1 MDLFSAGDVADLRL
15 RDAAVIDVGS
25 NSVRLV
31 IYRMEGRAIVPALNE
46 KVLAGLGRGVQATGR
61 LNPEGV
67 EQALA
72 SLSRFRMILNA
83 AGVRDVEA
91 VATAAVRDAADGPAF
106 VARVARQTGL
116 QLRVLSG
123 AEEARLAALG
133 VLAGMPQ
140 ADGLAGDLGGSS
152 LELVRIRP
160 DGVGD
165 GETFP
170 LGPLAMEAA
179 AAELDIAR
187 QRELLVEAL
196 RSSRVLAQMRGGAF
210 FAVGGAWRA
219 LARIDMQIR
228 DYPLKILHH
237 YVIPRAEA
245 LTVCDFVARQSRKSL
260 ERLDGAAGNRAETLP
275 HAANLLAA
283 LIEAGSLQ
291 KVVISAFGLRE
302 GALFARMPEA
312 ERDVDPMVAGAAA
325 IAGGDRRM
333 RAFAV
338 ALDGWIAPA
347 FASLPELFA
356 PGREALIRRAAC
368 HLADL
373 GARLHPDHRADLA
386 FELVLRA
393 PYAGLDH
400 AERAFLALCAF
411 HRYAYRGEPPAR
423 MVVARLL
430 DEEQRARARASG
442 AAMRLGADLSG
453 RSAGLLATCALKLH
467 AGRLSLEPA
476 PAGRGLVTDQVRKR
490 LGQLAAVLGL
500 EAVTG

>member
-1 MDLFSAGDVADLRL
+1 MD
-15 RDAAVIDVGS
+15 
-25 NSVRLV
+25 
-31 IYRMEGRAIVPALNE
+31 P
-46 KVLAGLGRGVQATGR
+46 
-61 LNPEGV
+61 
-67 EQALA
+67 
-72 SLSRFRMILNA
+72 A
-83 AGVRDVEA
+83 AG
-91 VATAAVRDAADGPAF
+91 T
-106 VARVARQTGL
+106 
-116 QLRVLSG
+116 
-123 AEEARLAALG
+123 
-133 VLAGMPQ
+133 
-140 ADGLAGDLGGSS
+140 
-152 LELVRIRP
+152 
-160 DGVGD
+160 
-165 GETFP
+165 
-170 LGPLAMEAA
+170 
-179 AAELDIAR
+179 DIAR
-187 QRELLVEAL
+187 QRQMLVETL
-196 RSSRVLAQMRGGAF
+196 RASRVLPGVRGGAF
-210 FAVGGAWRA
+210 YAVGGAWRA

-245 LTVCDFVARQSRKSL
+245 LTVADFVARQSRKSL
-260 ERLDGAAGNRAETLP
+260 ERLDGAAGSRAETLP

-283 LIEAGSLQ
+283 LIEAGDLQ

-302 GALFARMPEA
+302 GALFARMTDA
-312 ERDVDPMVAGAAA
+312 ERSVDPMVAGAAA

-347 FASLPELFA
+347 FTGLPELFA

-373 GARLHPDHRADLA
+373 GARLHPDHRGDLA

-411 HRYAYRGEPPAR
+411 HRYSYRGDPPAR

-430 DEEQRARARASG
+430 DEEQRARARAAG

-453 RSAGLLATCALKLH
+453 RSAGLLATCALKLN
-467 AGRLSLEPA
+467 AGRLTLEQT

-490 LGQLAAVLGL
+490 LTQLAAVLGL
-500 EAVTG
+500 EAAVS

>member
-1 MDLFSAGDVADLRL
+1 MDLFASGDVTDLRL

-46 KVLAGLGRGVQATGR
+46 KVLAGLGRGVGQTGR

-72 SLSRFRMILNA
+72 SLARFRMILNA
-83 AGVRDVEA
+83 AGIRDVET
-91 VATAAVRDAADGPAF
+91 VATAAVRDASDGAAF
-106 VARVARQTGL
+106 VARAARETGL
-116 QLRVLSG
+116 QLRVISG
-123 AEEARLAALG
+123 AEEARLSALG

-152 LELVRIRP
+152 LELVRVTP

-170 LGPLAMEAA
+170 LGPLAMDAGAA
-179 AAELDIAR
+179 TDVAR
-187 QRELLVEAL
+187 QRQMLVEAL
-196 RSSRVLAQMRGGAF
+196 RASQVLPGVRGGAF
-210 FAVGGAWRA
+210 YAVGGAWRA

-245 LTVCDFVARQSRKSL
+245 LTVADFVARQSRKSL
-260 ERLDGAAGNRAETLP
+260 ERLDGAAGSRAETLP

-283 LIEAGSLQ
+283 LIEAGDLQ

-302 GALFARMPEA
+302 GALFARMTDA

-347 FASLPELFA
+347 FAGLPELFA

-373 GARLHPDHRADLA
+373 GARLHPDHRGDLA

-411 HRYAYRGEPPAR
+411 HRYSYRGDPPAR

-430 DEEQRARARASG
+430 DEEQRVRARAAG

-453 RSAGLLATCALKLH
+453 RNAGLLATCALRLN
-467 AGRLSLEPA
+467 AGRLTLEPT
-476 PAGRGLVTDQVRKR
+476 PAGRGLVTEQVRKR
-490 LGQLAAVLGL
+490 LSQLAAVLGL
-500 EAVTG
+500 EAIVR

>member
-1 MDLFSAGDVADLRL
+1 
-15 RDAAVIDVGS
+15 
-25 NSVRLV
+25 
-31 IYRMEGRAIVPALNE
+31 
-46 KVLAGLGRGVQATGR
+46 
-61 LNPEGV
+61 
-67 EQALA
+67 
-72 SLSRFRMILNA
+72 
-83 AGVRDVEA
+83 
-91 VATAAVRDAADGPAF
+91 
-106 VARVARQTGL
+106 
-116 QLRVLSG
+116 
-123 AEEARLAALG
+123 
-133 VLAGMPQ
+133 
-140 ADGLAGDLGGSS
+140 
-152 LELVRIRP
+152 
-160 DGVGD
+160 
-165 GETFP
+165 
-170 LGPLAMEAA
+170 
-179 AAELDIAR
+179 
-187 QRELLVEAL
+187 
-196 RSSRVLAQMRGGAF
+196 
-210 FAVGGAWRA
+210 
-219 LARIDMQIR
+219 MQIR

-245 LTVCDFVARQSRKSL
+245 LTVADFVARQSRKSL
-260 ERLDGAAGNRAETLP
+260 ERLDGAAGSRAETLP

-283 LIEAGSLQ
+283 LIEAGDLQ

-302 GALFARMPEA
+302 GALFARMTDA

-347 FASLPELFA
+347 FAGLPELFA

-411 HRYAYRGEPPAR
+411 HRYSYRGDPPAR

-430 DEEQRARARASG
+430 DEEQRGRARAAG

-453 RSAGLLATCALKLH
+453 RNAGLLATCALKLN
-467 AGRLSLEPA
+467 AGRLTLEPT
-476 PAGRGLVTDQVRKR
+476 PAGRGLVTEQVRKR
-490 LGQLAAVLGL
+490 LSQLAAVLGL
-500 EAVTG
+500 EAAVR